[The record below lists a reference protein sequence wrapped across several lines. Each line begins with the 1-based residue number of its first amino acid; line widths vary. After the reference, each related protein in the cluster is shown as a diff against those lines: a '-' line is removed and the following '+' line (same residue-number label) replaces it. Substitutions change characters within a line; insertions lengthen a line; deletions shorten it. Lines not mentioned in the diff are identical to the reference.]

1 MGEGIPQKASFY
13 PVRYAIGWGFWG
25 FVKSHSTFSSCL
37 FLSLIY
43 WASVPYKDIAGWG
56 FWGFVKSHSTLF
68 GIFLLA
74 YWQVLHIDIQQLIRN
89 HGMGIGIA
97 PWGFWGF

>member
-1 MGEGIPQKASFY
+1 MGEGIPQKASLHL
-13 PVRYAIGWGFWG
+13 VRYAIGWGFWG

-37 FLSLIY
+37 FLSITY
-43 WASVPYKDIAGWG
+43 WVSVPYKEITGWG
-56 FWGFVKSHSTLF
+56 LWGFVKSHSTLF
-68 GIFLLA
+68 CIFLLA
-74 YWQVLHIDIQQLIRN
+74 YWQVLHIDNQQLIGN

>member
-1 MGEGIPQKASFY
+1 MGICQIPFDT
-13 PVRYAIGWGFWG
+13 FL
-25 FVKSHSTFSSCL
+25 HFSSCL
-37 FLSLIY
+37 FLSITY
-43 WASVPYKDIAGWG
+43 WVSVPYKEIAGWG

-74 YWQVLHIDIQQLIRN
+74 YWQVLHIDIQHLKRN
-89 HGMGIGIA
+89 QGMGIGIA